1 MQLKENEM
9 NYDQFLNKIKGIS
22 LISLSIDKFISEWG
36 DDLPVM
42 LFGEIGKTIVNNL
55 SNFSINECNDI
66 FAYIEEGMLSGEELL
81 KNCIATGLLE
91 SMYNSSQKENNWL
104 NINNMLDPLSRQY
117 VDEWI
122 NIGE

>member
-1 MQLKENEM
+1 M